1 MTVSTRYGAVVISWA
16 ARGLLLAE
24 IRSRGS
30 GDFVIR
36 VLDAIGASRPVNL
49 DRKGKIVVL
58 DALWGLSE
66 SADADPQLSEFQDKL
81 RDEITAS

>member
-1 MTVSTRYGAVVISWA
+1 MNQRRWSARAPADRGSDVTVSTRYGAVVISWA
-16 ARGLLLAE
+16 ACGLLLAE

-36 VLDAIGASRPVNL
+36 VLDA
-49 DRKGKIVVL
+49 
-58 DALWGLSE
+58 LWGLSE
-66 SADADPQLSEFQDKL
+66 SADADPQLSELQDKL